1 MGQGAASHLL
11 YYARAVQLS
20 GYRRTTSI
28 SRYVHVRQ
36 TRGINTKPGPL
47 PQIAVMCWA
56 NVGIMLAVF
65 LAQRHFAHQT
75 NISYGCVEIGP
86 TSL

>member
-1 MGQGAASHLL
+1 MGQGPHPTFLL
-11 YYARAVQLS
+11 RYRAVQLS
-20 GYRRTTSI
+20 GYRRTTPF
-28 SRYVHVRQ
+28 SRFARQ

-47 PQIAVMCWA
+47 PQIAVMCLA